1 MAWATRHGFM
11 SSEWRRVA
19 TLATA
24 AACYGLAVP
33 LGGSGFIAA
42 FAGGLVFGW
51 LNHEEVAPL
60 TELVDRWRRVVRGVD
75 VRPVRSG
82 RGRPPLHRVDA
93 AVAIYAALSLTVVR
107 MLPVAVA
114 LLGSHARLPT
124 VGFIGWF
131 GPRGLASIVFVVIAA
146 DEPALSGASQITVI
160 VSATVLASVYL
171 HGLTAVP
178 LAARYAN
185 WYEAHPRPSSLWES
199 GDAYRHPGR
208 WHRHHTGEPPSRPPG
223 RRPDG

>member
-1 MAWATRHGFM
+1 MAWATRHGLM
-11 SSEWRRVA
+11 TSSWRRLA

-24 AACYGLAVP
+24 AACYGLAAP

-51 LNHEEVAPL
+51 LNHEEVAAP
-60 TELVDRWRRVVRGVD
+60 DRTRRRRRRAVRGGD
-75 VRPVRSG
+75 LHPVR
-82 RGRPPLHRVDA
+82 RGRRRAPLHRVDGR
-93 AVAIYAALSLTVVR
+93 VVLYAALSLTVIR
-107 MLPVAVA
+107 MLPVAVS

-131 GPRGLASIVFVVIAA
+131 GPRGLASIVFVVIVT
-146 DEPALSGASQITVI
+146 EGHALTGSAELTLI

-185 WYEAHPRPSSLWES
+185 WFDAHPRPSSLWES

-208 WHRHHTGEPPSRPPG
+208 WHRHHTGEPPSRSPG
-223 RRPDG
+223 